1 MRIVRFTREAYLKL
15 RFLLAHFNKE
25 VGFYGLVKNIEEL
38 KITKRGLLKYTVYII
53 HDIRVYP
60 QIVTSV
66 AVKTDELALCQWYD
80 SLSDKEFSEKRMQG
94 HSHVY
99 MPPVPSSVDVE
110 NNRQILKDIDK
121 ESFFIFFIFN
131 KRMEY
136 TVRLYEKGKKKKVK
150 VEFPREKFFEEIENV
165 KEERSFLGGDYESV
179 QESRV
184 LRPGKSD

>member
-1 MRIVRFTREAYLKL
+1 MRIIRFTKGAYLKL

-25 VGFYGLVKNIEEL
+25 VGFYGLVKKSEEL
-38 KITKRGLLKYTVYII
+38 KITKRGLLKNTVYII

-80 SLSDKEFSEKRMQG
+80 SLSDKEFSEKRMQA

-99 MPPVPSSVDVE
+99 MPTEPSSTDLE
-110 NNRQILKDIDK
+110 NNKQILKDIDK
-121 ESFFIFFIFN
+121 DSYFIFFIFN

-136 TVRLYEKGKKKKVK
+136 TVRLYEKGKRIKKVK
-150 VEFPREKFFEEIENV
+150 IEFPNEKFFEEIENV
-165 KEERSFLGGDYESV
+165 KEENRPTFSFSFLGGEA
-179 QESRV
+179 
-184 LRPGKSD
+184 